1 MTYIIPI
8 LTIIIYAIMFA
19 FLFKKRIEQTIPI
32 SVIAIVLVVYIFGLF
47 DNLKLGAIITGVMA
61 IMQLAIIL
69 CILCKEKDYRKV
81 INKIKNIITPG
92 LIIYI
97 ALTVLFII
105 LNKGRIFENYDEFNH
120 WGKIIK
126 NMFMYNSYGTNIE
139 STIKFNEYPPFTA
152 IFQYIFLCINN
163 QYHEDIV
170 ITAQCILYLSIIIPI
185 TKNLRWDKKIIKNI
199 ILFVLVIICMPV
211 IFYSNFYLEILVDG
225 IMGVMFGVC
234 IFYLYEK
241 EENLTFKY
249 VKIFTMLTMLFL
261 TKTTGIALGIVAI
274 LLLIINT
281 VRQRKKIDV
290 KKDIKNIMI
299 VIMALTIII
308 LTWYIKIKGTP
319 KRWNFKEY
327 FTIKSENENITELF
341 IENIFTNQKIT
352 DKKLTVFAVITV
364 VTCISFY
371 LAKNVKKHNKER
383 YILHHINA
391 NCRYNIFGA
400 ITVDI

>member
-97 ALTVLFII
+97 ALTVLFVI
-105 LNKGRIFENYDEFNH
+105 LNKGRTFENYDEFNH
-120 WGKIIK
+120 WGKMVK

-152 IFQYIFLCINN
+152 IFQYIFLSINN
-163 QYHEDIV
+163 QYYEDIV

-199 ILFVLVIICMPV
+199 ISFVLVIICMPV

-249 VKIFTMLTMLFL
+249 VKTFTMLTMLFL

-308 LTWYIKIKGTP
+308 LTWYIKVKGTP

-327 FTIKSENENITELF
+327 FTVKSENENITELF

-352 DKKLTVFAVITV
+352 DKKITVFAVITV

-371 LAKNVKKHNKER
+371 LAKNVKKYNKER
-383 YILHHINA
+383 YILHYINA